1 MLKLHKSSLKQL
13 SAFDAKSFEG
23 IEYFNI
29 EKFKLI
35 KHLLVSDMWYLEMA
49 GRLQLLFTSSFMT
62 IVLVSCYNDFFL
74 FVIKEFDLD
83 RGTPINHH
91 CNVTVSA

>member
-29 EKFKLI
+29 EIFKL
-35 KHLLVSDMWYLEMA
+35 KFDCFRYVVSGNGWKAATAFYKFFYDNCTGVLL
-49 GRLQLLFTSSFMT
+49 Q
-62 IVLVSCYNDFFL
+62 
-74 FVIKEFDLD
+74 
-83 RGTPINHH
+83 
-91 CNVTVSA
+91 